1 MAAMNR
7 FTAES
12 ACGSICRRQ
21 SLGTDGERLTDE
33 RMGIMKSMVEFAW
46 LPPPPFHSRRSAT
59 ERKVV

>member
-46 LPPPPFHSRRSAT
+46 LPPFLSRRSAT